1 MKPDSQFIKD
11 CKELIEKNSP
21 LSMALSFEL
30 VKRGAKMNVKEALE
44 MDYRVVQA
52 LLSFPD
58 YYVGVH

>member
-1 MKPDSQFIKD
+1 
-11 CKELIEKNSP
+11 
-21 LSMALSFEL
+21 MALSFEL

-44 MDYRVVQA
+44 MDYRVVQG